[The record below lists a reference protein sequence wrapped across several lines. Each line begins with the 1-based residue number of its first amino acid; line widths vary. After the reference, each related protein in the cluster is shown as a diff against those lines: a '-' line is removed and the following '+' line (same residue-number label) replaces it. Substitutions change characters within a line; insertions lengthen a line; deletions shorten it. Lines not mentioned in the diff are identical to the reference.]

1 MKYKEIIQELRESQ
15 DMNVQ
20 IFLND
25 VEKMIKLSQKEKKSL
40 LTKLQNPGVIDTLVK
55 NYIPTII
62 RIAYAN
68 SLLMNSVSFL
78 DLVEE
83 GVLGAYKCLNK
94 YKQDGAVSDRTVRAT
109 IVSTIKKLVCK
120 KECPF
125 TVCHFNE
132 NDPRL
137 YQDLNRYW
145 VSYKTKTAAS
155 AAQRERPWVDRVQ
168 WARNEQGIRV
178 KKCCASC
185 AHKDL
190 TRSLSKR
197 YCSIT
202 DKCVDPLNLCES
214 WEMSD
219 QMKVAGLLQ

>member
-1 MKYKEIIQELRESQ
+1 MKYKLIIQELRESH

-25 VEKMIKLSQKEKKSL
+25 VDKIIKLSKKEKKSL
-40 LTKLQNPGVIDTLVK
+40 LTKLKNPGVIDTLVK

-83 GVLGAYKCLNK
+83 GVIGAYKCLNK
-94 YKQDGAVSDRTVRAT
+94 YKKDGAVSDRTVRAT
-109 IVSTIKKLVCK
+109 IIITIKKLVCK

-125 TVCHFNE
+125 TVCRFNE

-137 YQDLNRYW
+137 YQDINKYW
-145 VSYKTKTAAS
+145 GAYNTKTTAPGAK
-155 AAQRERPWVDRVQ
+155 QERPLVNRFQ
-168 WARNEQGIRV
+168 WTRNDQGIRV

-190 TRSLSKR
+190 TRAVSKR
-197 YCSIT
+197 YCSISGV
-202 DKCVDPLNLCES
+202 CVDPLNVCES

-219 QMKVAGLLQ
+219 QMKSAGLLR

>member
-15 DMNVQ
+15 DLNVQ

-25 VEKMIKLSQKEKKSL
+25 VDKITKLSQKEKKSL

-83 GVLGAYKCLNK
+83 GVIGAYKCLNK
-94 YKQDGAVSDRTVRAT
+94 YKKDGAVSDKTVRAT
-109 IVSTIKKLVCK
+109 IIGTIKKMVCK

-125 TVCHFNE
+125 TVCRFNE

-137 YQDLNRYW
+137 YQDINRYW
-145 VSYKTKTAAS
+145 GSYNTKTAAPG
-155 AAQRERPWVDRVQ
+155 AKPDNRFQWV
-168 WARNEQGIRV
+168 RNEQGIRV

-190 TRSLSKR
+190 TRALSKR
-197 YCSIT
+197 YCSICG
-202 DKCVDPLNLCES
+202 KNVDPIDVCES

>member
-1 MKYKEIIQELRESQ
+1 MKYKQIIQELKESH
-15 DMNVQ
+15 DPNVQ

-25 VEKMIKLSQKEKKSL
+25 AEKIIRLPRKEKKQMLSQ
-40 LTKLQNPGVIDTLVK
+40 LQKPGIIEALVK

-62 RIAYAN
+62 RIAYPN
-68 SLLMNSVSFL
+68 SLLMHSVSFL

-83 GVLGAYKCLNK
+83 GVFGAHKCLDK
-94 YKQDGAVSDRTVRAT
+94 YKKVGAVSDKTVRAN
-109 IVSTIKKLVCK
+109 IIAAIKKLTCK

-125 TVCHFNE
+125 TVCRFNE

-137 YQDLNRYW
+137 YQMNGFW
-145 VSYKTKTAAS
+145 GSYNKKNALPDAKLEGS
-155 AAQRERPWVDRVQ
+155 KVDRFK
-168 WARNEQGIRV
+168 WTRNEQGIRV
-178 KKCCASC
+178 KMCCASC

-190 TRSLSKR
+190 TRAVTKR

-202 DKCVDPLNLCES
+202 GQCVDPLNVCET
-214 WEMSD
+214 WEMSE

>member
-1 MKYKEIIQELRESQ
+1 MKYKQIVQELRESK
-15 DMNVQ
+15 DLNVQ

-25 VEKMIKLSQKEKKSL
+25 VDKITKLSQKEKKSL

-68 SLLMNSVSFL
+68 SLLMHSVSFL
-78 DLVEE
+78 DLVDE
-83 GVLGAYKCLNK
+83 GIVGVSKCLDK
-94 YKQDGAVSDRTVRAT
+94 YKKVGAVSDKIVRAS
-109 IVSTIKKLVCK
+109 IIATIKRMVCK
-120 KECPF
+120 QECPF
-125 TVCHFNE
+125 TVCRFDE

-137 YQDLNRYW
+137 YQMNRLW
-145 VSYKTKTAAS
+145 GSYNTKVAMPEAKQEGS
-155 AAQRERPWVDRVQ
+155 KVDRFK

-178 KKCCASC
+178 KMCCASC

-190 TRSLSKR
+190 TRAVSKR

-202 DKCVDPLNLCES
+202 DKCVDPLDVCDS

>member
-1 MKYKEIIQELRESQ
+1 MKYKQIVQELRESQ

-20 IFLND
+20 LFLLD
-25 VEKMIKLSQKEKKSL
+25 AEKIIKLPRKVKKGMLSQ
-40 LTKLQNPGVIDTLVK
+40 LQNPGVIDTLVK

-68 SLLMNSVSFL
+68 SLLMNSVS
-78 DLVEE
+78 
-83 GVLGAYKCLNK
+83 
-94 YKQDGAVSDRTVRAT
+94 VSDKVVRAM
-109 IVSTIKKLVCK
+109 IIGTIKRLVCK

-125 TVCHFNE
+125 SVCQFDE

-137 YQDLNRYW
+137 YQTNKMYG
-145 VSYKTKTAAS
+145 SYNTKTAMPEMKKENP
-155 AAQRERPWVDRVQ
+155 QVDRFE

-190 TRSLSKR
+190 TRAVTKR
-197 YCSIT
+197 YCSISGN
-202 DKCVDPLNLCES
+202 CVDPLDVCES
-214 WEMSD
+214 WEMSE
-219 QMKVAGLLQ
+219 QMKIAGLLR

>member
-1 MKYKEIIQELRESQ
+1 MKYKQIIQELKESK
-15 DMNVQ
+15 DLNVQ

-25 VEKMIKLSQKEKKSL
+25 AEKIIKLPRKEKKLMLSQ
-40 LTKLQNPGVIDTLVK
+40 LQKPGVIEALVK

-68 SLLMNSVSFL
+68 SLLMHSVSFL

-83 GVLGAYKCLNK
+83 GVLGAHKCLDK
-94 YKQDGAVSDRTVRAT
+94 YKKVGVVSDKTVRAS
-109 IVSTIKKLVCK
+109 IIGTIKKLVCK
-120 KECPF
+120 NECPF
-125 TVCHFNE
+125 TVCRFNE

-137 YQDLNRYW
+137 YQMNKLWGSYNKKNDLPDA
-145 VSYKTKTAAS
+145 KQETPT
-155 AAQRERPWVDRVQ
+155 VDRFK

-178 KKCCASC
+178 KMCCASC

-190 TRSLSKR
+190 TRAVSKR
-197 YCSIT
+197 YCSINGN
-202 DKCVDPLNLCES
+202 CVDPLDVCEK
-214 WEMSD
+214 WEMSE